1 MTLEIKL
8 IIAAVVLI
16 VIGAGGYFALRS
28 VYEAGDSAGA
38 AEVQARWDANSK
50 AIAALADTARVEA
63 IAAEAAALA
72 RNQGVIH
79 DLQTKLGA
87 SSAAGLA
94 MAERLR
100 NALTAGAAAGRRAVP
115 QAPGGPV
122 VAPAGG
128 TLVDDPLTVAAGD
141 AFAEC
146 ARNADRLDALI
157 AEVGPQL

>member
-1 MTLEIKL
+1 
-8 IIAAVVLI
+8 VLI

-79 DLQTKLGA
+79 DLQTKLDA

>member
-1 MTLEIKL
+1 VTLELKL
-8 IIAAVVLI
+8 ILAAVVLA
-16 VIGAGGYFALRS
+16 VLGGLTAWGSHVRYAAGEADGSARIQAL
-28 VYEAGDSAGA
+28 
-38 AEVQARWDANSK
+38 WDADK
-50 AIAALADTARVEA
+50 AAIDVLADTARVEA

-79 DLQTKLGA
+79 DLQTKLDA
-87 SSAAGLA
+87 SNGAGLA
-94 MAERLR
+94 MAQRLR